1 MPERA
6 RRFYSGHREF
16 YMTIKSIRGLVLAF
30 LSFVAMANAHAD
42 FIGQTFS
49 AEYRYPD
56 QDTKYTQSENTPD
69 FVVDS
74 GNPDASIN
82 IERVTDFFIDFTAN
96 TLRIDFDTILENPTF
111 SPLGATSNT
120 GSIITFNGLVFT
132 AKSGLPLGIISASVD
147 ASSNIQ
153 PDLIAFTDSEIIVPL
168 AGQQYNTNS
177 FILINFDFVPGTV
190 AVPEPGTLALLALA
204 LALLSMSML
213 RRQRGRKRSAGMV
226 PDF

>member
-16 YMTIKSIRGLVLAF
+16 YMTIKSIRGLLLAF
-30 LSFVAMANAHAD
+30 LSFAAMANAHAD

-56 QDTKYTQSENTPD
+56 QDTKYAQSTNSTD

-74 GNPDASIN
+74 GNPDARIN
-82 IERVTDFFIDFTAN
+82 IESVTDFFIDFTAN
-96 TLRIDFDTILENPTF
+96 TLRIDFDTTLENPTF

-132 AKSGLPLGIISASVD
+132 AKSGLPLGISNVSVD

-190 AVPEPGTLALLALA
+190 AVPEPSTLALLA